1 MTGTAA
7 GVAGPQAVLDSVS
20 ATSGLDMAAASRILC
35 LLGVQC
41 SVPQHSG
48 LKGSLKSLPN
58 AHLRSRT
65 RICGSADRATS
76 WPLRIERHCSGIP
89 QV

>member
-1 MTGTAA
+1 MTGTVAD
-7 GVAGPQAVLDSVS
+7 VAGPQAFLDSVS
-20 ATSGLDMAAASRILC
+20 ATTGLDMAAASRILC

-41 SVPQHSG
+41 SVPQHAG

-65 RICGSADRATS
+65 RICGIADPTSS
-76 WPLRIERHCSGIP
+76 WPLRIERRCSGAP